1 MKNQND
7 LPIKKFQNFVDATLG
22 DEMSQ
27 GLENLHADRLLE
39 AIEQARMGSYAEASV
54 SFAMCSGTTLVQS
67 HRQYCQN
74 FAQLA
79 IDAHNKYENALSNA
93 APEDRARKI
102 AKSIWIKSYE
112 ELSAYLGFLA
122 LGFHERGNY
131 DAALRLFDKALE
143 IDPTDTN
150 IYICR
155 GNLKGEMGSNKKD
168 SHLIDEAIQ
177 DLDMAS
183 GLFLAHNDQI
193 NYTRMNTIIGSYT
206 IVRDVMNG
214 VKAPNLDNTE
224 KGWTKKM
231 IEIDSETKILRVLA
245 ILIFLIKLGIINKHL
260 WRISVIWLY
269 CKQVITR
276 VDGKSRGLFNSMDD
290 FSDFIRSVE
299 SRNGGKFPIVDNFWF
314 SFLGRLTIWGL
325 ILFATIKFIGI
336 FIK

>member
-1 MKNQND
+1 MKNRDD
-7 LPIKKFQNFVDATLG
+7 LPIKKFQNFVDAALG

-27 GLENLHADRLLE
+27 GLENLHSDRLLE
-39 AIEQARMGSYAEASV
+39 AIEQARIGSYAEASV
-54 SFAMCSGTTLVQS
+54 SFTMCSGTTLVQS
-67 HRQYCQN
+67 HRQYCQK

-93 APEDRARKI
+93 ALEDIARKI

-122 LGFHERGNY
+122 LGFQERGDY

-150 IYICR
+150 IYMCR
-155 GNLKGEMGSNKKD
+155 GNLKGEMGSKKKD

-177 DLDMAS
+177 DLDIAS
-183 GLFLAHNDQI
+183 GLFLAHDDQI
-193 NYTRMNTIIGSYT
+193 NYTRVNNIISNYT
-206 IVRDVMNG
+206 IMRDVING
-214 VKAPNLDNTE
+214 VKAPNLDSPKN
-224 KGWTKKM
+224 GWQKKE
-231 IEIDSETKILRVLA
+231 IDIDSEITILRVLA
-245 ILIFLIKLGIINKHL
+245 ILIFLIKLGITNKHL

-290 FSDFIRSVE
+290 FSDFIKTVE
-299 SRNGGKFPIVDNFWF
+299 SRNGDKFPIVDNFWF
-314 SFLGRLTIWGL
+314 TLFGRLAIWGL
-325 ILFATIKFIGI
+325 ILFALIKFIGI
-336 FIK
+336 LIK